1 LTKDDKSTSLLCG
14 QFGRRVFFVRGK
26 KVLIAGDTGV
36 QSRRLSLFRPDCDL
50 LIGKMVLD
58 IELFRPEKGG
68 DPNKIRALQ
77 EKRFKSVKLVDEV
90 VDNDTLWRQCKY
102 HINITHLLTRNYVD
116 YQSLLSRFFLSW

>member
-1 LTKDDKSTSLLCG
+1 
-14 QFGRRVFFVRGK
+14 
-26 KVLIAGDTGV
+26 
-36 QSRRLSLFRPDCDL
+36 
-50 LIGKMVLD
+50 MVLD

-116 YQSLLSRFFLSW
+116 YQSLLSRFFLSWWYAHSC